1 MRFAHLSDIHLGF
14 QKHEALQKVEQQVF
28 EKIFDECIS
37 RKVDFIL
44 IPGDLFHV
52 NIPEMRVQKFAFAKF
67 RQIYDA
73 GIPVYVVY
81 GSHDFSPVSNSV
93 IDLLAEVGYITK
105 VTRSTSLENNKIKLG
120 FVLDKKTGVKI
131 AGLSG
136 LKVGK
141 DREYYEKLDSES
153 LEAEPGFKIFLFH
166 GGISEMK
173 TDSGMDGENMPLSL
187 LPRNFDYYA
196 GGHMHKFNAQ
206 KFENYENIVYS
217 GTPFAGYHTDLE
229 ENAKGQKRGFVL
241 VEFEEKIKNIE
252 FVEIENTNYKIIEI
266 NAENRIAESVNKELQ
281 DKIRAI
287 DPAQQVVIIKV
298 RGEMTKGKTADVD
311 VSTIR
316 DELNQKGA
324 LVVNINKNQLSSKE
338 YSITEAKGA
347 NREEIITNVF
357 AENIGQLRFEQQNL
371 IGEQGIQ
378 LAKKLLAG
386 LVLQKLENEK
396 SADYI
401 SRIKENAFGIL
412 GVDTNNS

>member
-28 EKIFDECIS
+28 EKIFDECIT

-105 VTRSTSLENNKIKLG
+105 VTRATSLENNKIKLG
-120 FVLDKKTGVKI
+120 FLLDKKTGVKI

-153 LEAEPGFKIFLFH
+153 LEAESGFKIFLFH

-196 GGHMHKFNAQ
+196 GGHVHKFNAQ

-287 DPAQQVVIIKV
+287 DPAQQVVIIKI

>member
-105 VTRSTSLENNKIKLG
+105 VTRATSLENNKIKLG
-120 FVLDKKTGVKI
+120 FLLDKKTGVKI

-153 LEAEPGFKIFLFH
+153 LEAESGFKIFLFH

-196 GGHMHKFNAQ
+196 GGHVHKFNAQ

-287 DPAQQVVIIKV
+287 DPAQQVVIIKI

>member
-28 EKIFDECIS
+28 EKIFDECIT

-67 RQIYDA
+67 RQIYDS

-105 VTRSTSLENNKIKLG
+105 VTRATSLENNKIKLG
-120 FVLDKKTGVKI
+120 FLLDKKTGVKI

-153 LEAEPGFKIFLFH
+153 LEAESGFKIFLFH

-287 DPAQQVVIIKV
+287 DPAQQVVIIKI

>member
-105 VTRSTSLENNKIKLG
+105 VTRATSLENNKIKLG
-120 FVLDKKTGVKI
+120 FLLDKKTGVKI

-153 LEAEPGFKIFLFH
+153 LEAESGFKIFLFH

-252 FVEIENTNYKIIEI
+252 FVEIGNTNYKIIEI

-316 DELNQKGA
+316 DEVNQKGA

>member
-28 EKIFDECIS
+28 EKIFDECIT

-67 RQIYDA
+67 RQIYDS

-105 VTRSTSLENNKIKLG
+105 VTRATSLENNKIKLG
-120 FVLDKKTGVKI
+120 FLLDKKTGVKI

-153 LEAEPGFKIFLFH
+153 LEAESGFKIFLFH

-196 GGHMHKFNAQ
+196 GGHVHKFNAQ

-287 DPAQQVVIIKV
+287 DPAQQVVIIKI

>member
-1 MRFAHLSDIHLGF
+1 LRFAHLSDIHLGF

-105 VTRSTSLENNKIKLG
+105 VTRATSLENNKIKLS
-120 FVLDKKTGVKI
+120 FLLDKKTGVKI

-252 FVEIENTNYKIIEI
+252 FVEIGNTNYKIIEI

>member
-105 VTRSTSLENNKIKLG
+105 VTRATSLENNKIKLG

-153 LEAEPGFKIFLFH
+153 LETESGFKIFLFH

-206 KFENYENIVYS
+206 KFENYENIIYS

>member
-28 EKIFDECIS
+28 EKIFDECIT

-105 VTRSTSLENNKIKLG
+105 VTRATSLENNKIKLG
-120 FVLDKKTGVKI
+120 FLLDKKTGVKI

-252 FVEIENTNYKIIEI
+252 FVEIGNTNYKIIEI

-357 AENIGQLRFEQQNL
+357 AENIGQLRFEQKNL

>member
-105 VTRSTSLENNKIKLG
+105 VTRATSLENNKIKLS
-120 FVLDKKTGVKI
+120 FLLDKKTGVKI

-252 FVEIENTNYKIIEI
+252 FVEIGNTNYKIIEI

-357 AENIGQLRFEQQNL
+357 AENIGQLRFEQKNL